1 MLMLTNFNKI
11 TGVSPERLNSIN
23 QRILGIIIVRS
34 NFFLCNEIFFYQ
46 SKLILN
52 L

>member
-34 NFFLCNEIFFYQ
+34 NFSCNEILFYQ